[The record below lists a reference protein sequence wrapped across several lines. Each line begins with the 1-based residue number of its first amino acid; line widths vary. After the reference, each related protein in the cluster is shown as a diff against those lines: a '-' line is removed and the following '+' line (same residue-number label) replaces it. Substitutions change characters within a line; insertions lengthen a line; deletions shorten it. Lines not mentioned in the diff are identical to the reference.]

1 MWNPS
6 YNPDYFSLLDILA
19 EQERIPVVTN
29 EDLPKLGFLDPSTS
43 SRNGT
48 LNKGT
53 KLELPLW
60 LAKSLKARNRAQL
73 NMPPNFSDKKRQIV
87 AADPDAVNLHNYGPH
102 FYESGRHIMKLGT
115 PEANDIGSLLVE
127 TMTKRFRRIMDS
139 SSNSNESDTR
149 NQTERLDSL
158 EKRLYCEGQKSMKLQ
173 EDWSRRK
180 TGQLKTA
187 SMVERHNKRKAIQMS

>member
-60 LAKSLKARNRAQL
+60 MAKSLKARNRAQL

-102 FYESGRHIMKLGT
+102 FYESGKFFSSFKLHMSGYAL
-115 PEANDIGSLLVE
+115 EILICGCSL
-127 TMTKRFRRIMDS
+127 FNRRAWAS
-139 SSNSNESDTR
+139 
-149 NQTERLDSL
+149 
-158 EKRLYCEGQKSMKLQ
+158 KSAGA
-173 EDWSRRK
+173 D
-180 TGQLKTA
+180 
-187 SMVERHNKRKAIQMS
+187 V

>member
-1 MWNPS
+1 
-6 YNPDYFSLLDILA
+6 
-19 EQERIPVVTN
+19 
-29 EDLPKLGFLDPSTS
+29 
-43 SRNGT
+43 
-48 LNKGT
+48 
-53 KLELPLW
+53 
-60 LAKSLKARNRAQL
+60 
-73 NMPPNFSDKKRQIV
+73 
-87 AADPDAVNLHNYGPH
+87 
-102 FYESGRHIMKLGT
+102 MKLGT
-115 PEANDIGSLLVE
+115 PEANEIGSLLVE